1 MRISPGK
8 PLIIYDMKSWKPD
21 TEEPL
26 HFENGFLKIRPHT
39 DDIAFVLA
47 HNFGATEISEGKVSG
62 MSLSVSST
70 SVNRVSFNKEPTV
83 LKVERDYWL
92 AEDGTLKYELR
103 MQTSNQPLQ
112 KHLEGRLEK
121 VKEETDYSN

>member
-1 MRISPGK
+1 MALSTACDVRSPAEKFQWLVGRWVGSGKGQYPTIHPFTYGEQVEMRISPGK

-47 HNFGATEISEGKVSG
+47 HNFG
-62 MSLSVSST
+62 MSLRHPLYALKSATALLVL
-70 SVNRVSFNKEPTV
+70 SFC
-83 LKVERDYWL
+83 
-92 AEDGTLKYELR
+92 TLFR
-103 MQTSNQPLQ
+103 SN
-112 KHLEGRLEK
+112 
-121 VKEETDYSN
+121 